1 MDPTATQFADGR
13 ERFGTYR
20 LRPLAA
26 PLGGGEIAFVAV
38 LILVDA

>member
-1 MDPTATQFADGR
+1 MDLTPTQFADGR
-13 ERFGTYR
+13 ERFGTYW

-26 PLGGGEIAFVAV
+26 PLNGGEIAFAAV